1 MKALA
6 IFPSARKVRIVEQDK
21 PRIETP
27 TQVLLRTREVG
38 ICGTDREICAFEYG
52 EPREGADR
60 LILGHEAIGEV
71 VETGPGVR
79 TLKRGD
85 LAVPLVRRPCG
96 RPDCCPCRAGRPD
109 FCTTGAYR
117 ERGIKRADGFMT
129 EWVVDEEKFLVRVP
143 KPLADVA
150 VLVEPL
156 TVAMKAAEQIKVIH
170 ARAPFEWRRP
180 RGLVLGAGP
189 VGLLAAMTLVAKDC
203 DTFVYS
209 LEPARSERAALVRSF
224 GASYISG
231 QDASLDTLADVAGRF
246 HVIFEA
252 IGATVAFNAFPALAH
267 NGIFVV
273 TGVPAERP
281 PEPMQASRI
290 MRDMVLRNHVAL
302 GTVNAGRDAYEDA
315 IHELAEF
322 MTLFPDAVR
331 RLITQRRPLDQALK
345 MISDRKGIKNVVRM
359 EI

>member
-6 IFPSARKVRIVEQDK
+6 VFPSAREIRIVEQDK
-21 PRIETP
+21 PRIEAP
-27 TQVLLRTREVG
+27 KQVLLRTHEVG

-52 EPREGADR
+52 EPPQGADR
-60 LILGHEAIGEV
+60 LVLGHESIGEV
-71 VETGPGVR
+71 VDTGPGVR
-79 TLKRGD
+79 TLKPGD

-96 RPDCCPCRAGRPD
+96 RPDCYPCRAGRPD

-129 EWVVDEEKFLVRVP
+129 EWVIDEEEFLVRVP

-156 TVAMKAAEQIKVIH
+156 TVATKTVEQIRIIH
-170 ARAPFEWRRP
+170 TRVPIEGLRL

-189 VGLLAAMTLVAKDC
+189 VGLLGAMTLAANDC

-209 LEPARSERAALVRSF
+209 REPAASERAKLVRSF
-224 GASYISG
+224 GASYISAEEG
-231 QDASLDTLADVAGRF
+231 SLNALSDVAGSF

-252 IGATVAFNAFPALAH
+252 IGTPVAFDALTALAH
-267 NGIFVV
+267 NGSFVL
-273 TGVPAERP
+273 TGVPAVRP
-281 PEPMQASRI
+281 PEPMNGSRM
-290 MRDMVLRNHVAL
+290 MRDMVLRNQVML

-315 IHELAEF
+315 IHQLAQF
-322 MTLFPDAVR
+322 MTLFPDAVH
-331 RLITQRRPLDQALK
+331 RLITRRGPLDEAMG
-345 MISDRKGIKNVVRM
+345 MISEREGIKNVVQ
-359 EI
+359 IAV